1 MNTAVFDNFVKRIR
15 ESTAKILIVG
25 GRSTNFDKEFRDQ
38 DRLIFWDGA
47 DRLTPSRIIK
57 IPEGVGFI
65 LITRFISHS
74 LLARIKKIKPDDV
87 ALLDCATGTGVIK
100 EIVDPKVKYQLKD
113 LPRPVLPARVRVPR
127 GNVLRFLEENIKYI
141 EAPVVEAG
149 RLLAMCKEANIQ
161 TSLAYVKQLVW
172 KLHRKLKDK
181 GISVTGTTSV
191 PSGTISFPAVPP
203 PPSPVSS
210 LGSKKILSDWKDM
223 FGVMGLEVDQV
234 LAEFNAI
241 VARVFALEAEI
252 SRLKRKSND

>member
-1 MNTAVFDNFVKRIR
+1 MNTAVFDDFVKRIR
-15 ESTAKILIVG
+15 ESSAKILIVG

-87 ALLDCATGTGVIK
+87 VLLDCAAGTGVIK

-113 LPRPVLPARVRVPR
+113 LPRPVPPARVRVSR

-141 EAPVVEAG
+141 EVPVVEAG

-172 KLHRKLKDK
+172 KLHRKLRDK
-181 GISVTGTTSV
+181 GIGTTLA
-191 PSGTISFPAVPP
+191 PSETIPAVPP
-203 PPSPVSS
+203 LPSPVGS

-234 LAEFNAI
+234 LAEFVAI
-241 VARVFALEAEI
+241 VARVAALEAEI
-252 SRLKRKSND
+252 SRLKRKE